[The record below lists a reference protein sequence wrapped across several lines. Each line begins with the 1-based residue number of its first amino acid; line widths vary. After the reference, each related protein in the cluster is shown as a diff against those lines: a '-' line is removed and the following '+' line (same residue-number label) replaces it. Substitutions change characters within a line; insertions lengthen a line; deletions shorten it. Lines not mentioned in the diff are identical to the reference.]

1 MIILD
6 DHMHLDPRG
15 DREGAI
21 RRFVRAGGTHLILV
35 NKPYDDVEMG
45 NFEREY
51 EVTLSLAERARGAGA
66 KVFVA
71 LGPHPV
77 ELAIMAEKVGLPS
90 ALEKMR
96 RGFDLAFQHVVAGR
110 AVCIGEVGRPHFNV
124 PKDVWDAAN
133 MLLFEAFVKAKDAG
147 CAVVLHTEHA
157 GPEVFEE
164 LAMMAKK
171 SGIELDRIVKHYSPP
186 SVLREE
192 NFGLMPSII
201 SSRPNIKRAL
211 EKGDRFMMETDYID
225 DPARRD
231 AVLPPD
237 SVPLRTKAFLKGGIM
252 SERAA
257 HKVHIEN
264 PKRTYG
270 IELEWP

>member
-1 MIILD
+1 MIIFD

-21 RRFVRAGGTHLILV
+21 KRFVKAGGTHLILV
-35 NKPYDDVEMG
+35 NKPYDDVEVG
-45 NFEREY
+45 DFKEEY
-51 EVTLSLAERARGAGA
+51 EVTLSLAERARSTGA

-77 ELAIMAEKVGLPS
+77 ELSIMADKIGLQS
-90 ALEKMR
+90 AVEKMR
-96 RGFDLAFQHVVAGR
+96 CGYTLAFDYIKKGKAT
-110 AVCIGEVGRPHFNV
+110 CIGEVGRPHFNV
-124 PKDVWDAAN
+124 PKEVWDEAN
-133 MLLFEAFVKAKDAG
+133 TLLLETFTWAKDAG

-164 LAMMAKK
+164 LAAIAKK
-171 SGIELDRIVKHYSPP
+171 SGIELNRVVKHYSPP
-186 SVLREE
+186 SILQEE

-201 SSRPNIKRAL
+201 ASRPNVKKAL

-237 SVPLRTKAFLKGGIM
+237 SVPLRTKAFIKGGIM
-252 SERAA
+252 SECAA
-257 HKVHIEN
+257 LKIHVEN
-264 PKRTYG
+264 PRRTYG
-270 IELEWP
+270 IELE